1 MFSNRALD
9 HASQIEQAERD
20 HAIERVRALKAAG
33 ESAEFC
39 QDDVCG
45 EPIPEAR
52 RLAVQGCRFCI
63 DCQARR
69 EKAR

>member
-9 HASQIEQAERD
+9 QAAALEQRDRD
-20 HAIERVRALKAAG
+20 HAIRNVRARLG
-33 ESAEFC
+33 SGPSAEYC
-39 QDDVCG
+39 QDERCG

-52 RLAVQGCRFCI
+52 RLAVPGCRFCI
-63 DCQARR
+63 TCQERR

>member
-9 HASQIEQAERD
+9 HASQIEQAERQ
-20 HAIERVRALKAAG
+20 HAIERVRARKPAG
-33 ESAEFC
+33 QSAEFC
-39 QDDVCG
+39 QDEACG

-52 RLAVQGCRFCI
+52 RQAVPGCRFCI